1 MALMICPECG
11 SKISDK
17 ADQCIHCGCPIEK
30 NEEVMICKVNGK
42 DYDFSG
48 FYKRI
53 MEVKEIENGKSFANN
68 EDFMNA
74 SREIEK
80 LTGIANGFSLCL
92 QIAKEE
98 KVPEIY
104 NAKTMQQLQYER
116 QLSRAR
122 EAQKV
127 HCPYCK
133 STNVKKISF
142 TGKAL
147 SVGTLGILS
156 KKIGKQWHCNN
167 CKSDF

>member
-1 MALMICPECG
+1 MALIICPECG

-17 ADQCIHCGCPIEK
+17 TEQCIHCGCPIEK
-30 NEEVMICKVNGK
+30 NEEAMICKINGK
-42 DYDFSG
+42 DYDLSG

-53 MEVKEIENGKSFANN
+53 MKAKENENGFFNDP
-68 EDFMNA
+68 DFEKI
-74 SREIEK
+74 RDEISL
-80 LTGIANGFSLCL
+80 LTNIATSVELCL
-92 QIAKEE
+92 IIKKTE
-98 KVPEIY
+98 KVPEVY
-104 NAKTMQQLQYER
+104 NGKTIQQAQYER
-116 QLSRAR
+116 QLARAR

-167 CKSDF
+167 GKSDF

>member
-11 SKISDK
+11 NKISDK
-17 ADQCIHCGCPIEK
+17 AEQCIHCGCPIKK
-30 NEEVMICKVNGK
+30 NEEAMICKINGK

-53 MEVKEIENGKSFANN
+53 MKAKENKDGFLHDP
-68 EDFMNA
+68 DFEKI
-74 SREIEK
+74 RDEIK
-80 LTGIANGFSLCL
+80 QLTNLAQPVSLCL
-92 QIAKEE
+92 LIERTE
-98 KVPEIY
+98 KVPEEY
-104 NAKTMQQLQYER
+104 NNKTIQEFSRELQLA
-116 QLSRAR
+116 RAR
-122 EAQKV
+122 EAQKL

-133 STNVKKISF
+133 STNVKKISL

-147 SVGTLGILS
+147 SIGTLGILS

>member
-1 MALMICPECG
+1 MALIICPECG

-17 ADQCIHCGCPIEK
+17 AEQCIHCGCPIEK
-30 NEEVMICKVNGK
+30 SEEAMICKINGK
-42 DYDFSG
+42 DYDFLG

-53 MEVKEIENGKSFANN
+53 MKAKENK
-68 EDFMNA
+68 
-74 SREIEK
+74 
-80 LTGIANGFSLCL
+80 NGFVCDPDFEKIRDEIGLLTNISMPAKLCFL
-92 QIAKEE
+92 IAKEE

-104 NAKTMQQLQYER
+104 NGKTIQEFRYE
-116 QLSRAR
+116 QKLAAAR
-122 EAQKV
+122 EAQKL

-133 STNVKKISF
+133 STNVKKISL

-147 SVGTLGILS
+147 SIGTLGILS